1 MTGRYI
7 YIYTYREPTIEKR
20 WKRERVKGKLLQGV
34 KEETEKNREEGC
46 AYRKRRMNYDT
57 WRIGKRKS
65 GNEECLA
72 PFFFFLFFFIP
83 PPPFLLLVY
92 EATKLERE
100 SGGLG
105 EACEEKHH

>member
-1 MTGRYI
+1 M
-7 YIYTYREPTIEKR
+7 EE
-20 WKRERVKGKLLQGV
+20 RERVKGKLLQGV

-83 PPPFLLLVY
+83 PPPLLLVY